1 MFDVPHGPANEQ
13 WGSLLTVL
21 SLIGS
26 GAAVTSADVG
36 RMSGLGRTATMQR
49 INQLKAAGLVEES
62 GLAASTGGRAPRQLR
77 FRAET
82 GRILV
87 GHLETSS
94 ILVGVSDLTGRL
106 LAQHEVAADVTVEPE
121 LVFEQLSQLFDRV
134 TGDLPPRPVWGV
146 AVGFPGVVEFATG
159 RPVASPLL
167 PAWGDFPMHE
177 RLAQRFDAPTW
188 VDQNVNL
195 MALGEHTRGPGAVPP
210 DSIFLKMGAGVGL
223 ALICGGKLHRGAN
236 GVAGEVGHMLTV
248 RDNQLVCG
256 CGNVQC
262 PEALPSSDALAWLA
276 AEAARQGQSEFL
288 KARIGNGHRLTV
300 EDLIDAVIAG
310 DSRATEIVTKVG
322 ERCGEMLARF
332 VNFFNPSNLVIGG
345 DAARAGDVFLAAIRQ
360 AVYRDSLPAATRNLT
375 IKSAMLGKA
384 AGLRGAAAL
393 AIEHLFARATFAAWF
408 RGRSPAGR
416 IDLGQAMEPKSRVQ
430 RPRSLARAAA
440 AAIGTGGT

>member
-1 MFDVPHGPANEQ
+1 MFDVPRGPASEQ

-26 GAAVTSADVG
+26 GSAVTSADVG

-77 FRAET
+77 FRAEA

-106 LAQHEVAADVTVEPE
+106 LTQHEVAADVTVEPE
-121 LVFEQLSQLFDRV
+121 LVFEQLSHLFDRV
-134 TGDLPPRPVWGV
+134 SAELPPRPVWGV

-159 RPVASPLL
+159 RPVVSPLL
-167 PAWGDFPMHE
+167 PAWGDFPMHK
-177 RLAQRFDAPTW
+177 RLAERFDAPTW
-188 VDQNVNL
+188 IDQNVNL
-195 MALGEHTRGPGAVPP
+195 MALGEHSQAPGRVPP
-210 DSIFLKMGAGVGL
+210 DSIFFKMGAGVGL
-223 ALICGGKLHRGAN
+223 ALICGGKVHRGAN

-248 RDNQLVCG
+248 RDNQLVCS
-256 CGNVQC
+256 CGKPQC
-262 PEALPSSDALAWLA
+262 LEALPSSDALAWLA
-276 AEAARQGQSEFL
+276 AEAARNGQSEFL
-288 KARIGNGHRLTV
+288 SARLRDGHLLTV

-310 DSRATEIVTKVG
+310 DSRASEIMTGVG
-322 ERCGEMLARF
+322 DRCGEMLARF

-345 DAARAGDVFLAAIRQ
+345 DVARAGDVFLAAIRQ

-375 IKSAMLGKA
+375 ITSATLGRG

-393 AIEHLFARATFAAWF
+393 AIEHLFARETFAAWF
-408 RGRSPAGR
+408 AGRSPAGL
-416 IDLGQAMEPKSRVQ
+416 IELGHAMTPKSQ
-430 RPRSLARAAA
+430 PPRPRTIVRSAAA
-440 AAIGTGGT
+440 ATGQS